1 MGSAVKGA
9 TRQIDT
15 LAIEQAYQDRLV
27 ARHLPSWLRGLNQ
40 AQLAVLGEALKT
52 SLRCRQGLSK
62 ALARIQG
69 IDHFARPLLQQA
81 LRDRQGVVQDVD
93 TLFFRRQYFHFANE
107 GGLIA
112 GRYPLQGTSD
122 YEIPLLEAALCNFT
136 AQEAGV
142 NGQPRRNAVVD
153 DAGTALAAP
162 DAKGFAALC
171 RALDLG
177 AQYQRHLAG
186 VLDSTAAG
194 QNVKALLRQSQ
205 GANLLVDACK
215 ARAEGVLTEAELT
228 LIIGLYHD
236 DKPGTLAGAPVVAK
250 QMRAFGCDLQQIVV
264 LDVIDKGWLRDT
276 SKRVLVYIPGDPHG
290 PWSARGDLEDF
301 ARRVLGKRLREV
313 EYQRFFRRF
322 VRRRDS
328 QAFFTKVQERLGDLA
343 DWATRDLD
351 EHMQAYPGALFEHLA
366 SARIAQIKDDAAMI
380 APPVA
385 QLDRAMQ
392 VEHDKRLAAE
402 GWTLLGLAG
411 LFIPQVGIALLAVMA
426 WDLLKETFQAVE
438 DWREGDTSAAL
449 EHLLTVGRSMA
460 LVGATVA
467 GVVAVRR
474 AWSWVD
480 ELVPARLEDGSEKL
494 WNGELAPFRSK
505 APPAAAQMDEQG
517 VLRLGEHC
525 WIRMERHY
533 YPVRWRASD
542 EQWQLRPRQGH
553 GPLLR
558 HNGAGAWRLWS
569 ESPGEWEDWHRMFRR
584 LGGVFERLD
593 DARIDQALAIH
604 GLDGSHLRGVHV
616 YGRAPQAE
624 LVDTVE
630 RLVLAE
636 RIQDVVAQLRTGA
649 QVVDTDVLEKA
660 RGLPGA
666 GQMSQ
671 QELAEHL
678 WRGRRIVFRQL
689 YDEPH
694 LGTEAT
700 RLLRRDFASLHQPSA
715 QALLREASDSDRQ
728 RLLADRQ
735 VPLAMAQAAST
746 RVRRI
751 RLARVLEALTFD
763 TPQNLDL
770 AKVVLMLLDKM
781 PGSVMAPAWRLYD
794 GAAGEPLLGTQGAG
808 RAWQLVH
815 RDGDFQL
822 ADHNGAAIG
831 QPGELFA
838 VLAQGYDADQRA
850 ATGVGE
856 PFAELLQA
864 ALARQ
869 ALQQRQSVAS
879 LLGLDRA
886 PVSFMV
892 PQRLEDGRLGYPL
905 SGWRRWLGISNNRPR
920 ALTARLRDLYPA
932 YSDTQLQQWLEQ
944 LQQTGRD
951 ADTALGELEQQHAL
965 LKKTLT
971 TWKRKAF
978 ATTEWEARRDLG
990 RGLMDCWRFLIPE
1003 QANAAQPTGGYLLT
1017 QTRSRLQQLPTLP
1030 AQVSFPHVSSL
1041 ALRAMRL
1048 REIPDAFLHAFPNLR
1063 TLEITYCKLQQLPAS
1078 LNERLEVLDLSGNR
1092 ITLDAEQERT
1102 LANCRSLFYL
1112 NLSYNPLRRSFSVR
1126 GMPQLN
1132 ALLLSNTEATALPDG
1147 VLQAPR
1153 LHTLDL
1159 SDNGI
1164 ETLPEDFYQSHLWRE
1179 GRVRLFGNLLA
1190 ASADA
1195 VNAWNP
1201 VSQTRVPYQLRW
1213 LDLVDRDVR
1222 DHMAALWTQLEG
1234 QANSAEFFNLLAELT
1249 DSADF
1254 QGEFAARYLAARLLR
1269 MLQAMQESPALRDEL
1284 FDNSVVTR
1292 CEDSATFR
1300 FSDLEVRL
1308 KVWQAEQ
1315 GKLPGQREQALL
1327 HLGGQLWRL
1336 QRLDELA
1343 WTHAELMPTAGV
1355 ESLEVALAYRIDLR
1369 DELDLPVELSD
1380 MLYRGVANLKPA
1392 DLAWA
1397 RNWIRA
1403 AQTENAIS
1411 EWMVGLRFWRQYLET
1426 TFAERL
1432 RVPQA
1437 DHDTL
1442 DDLLAL
1448 DAPEEAIDRLHA
1460 RILRREHDTLVALTR
1475 EALARNA
1482 RTWQVP
1488 LH

>member
-1 MGSAVKGA
+1 MDSAVKRSAGS
-9 TRQIDT
+9 IDT
-15 LAIEQAYQDRLV
+15 LAMEQAYQDQLIARRL
-27 ARHLPSWLRGLNQ
+27 PPWLSGLNP
-40 AQLAVLGEALKT
+40 AQFAVLGEALKT
-52 SLRCRQGLSK
+52 SLRCRQGLSM
-62 ALARIQG
+62 ALTRIQA
-69 IDHFARPLLQQA
+69 IDQFARPLLQQA
-81 LRDRQGVVQDVD
+81 LGDRHGVVQPVD
-93 TLFFRRQYFHFANE
+93 DLSFRRQYFHFANE
-107 GGLIA
+107 PGLIA
-112 GRYPLQGTSD
+112 GRYPLQGSSN

-136 AQEAGV
+136 AQEAGA
-142 NGQPRRNAVVD
+142 NGQPRHSAVVD
-153 DAGTALAAP
+153 EAGQVLSGV
-162 DAKGFAALC
+162 DAKGFASLC
-171 RALDLG
+171 RTLDLG
-177 AQYQRHLAG
+177 AQYQRHLDE
-186 VLDSTAAG
+186 VLGSDVAG
-194 QNVKALLRQSQ
+194 QNVKVLLRQSQ
-205 GANLLVDACK
+205 QANLLIDACK
-215 ARAEGVLTEAELT
+215 ARVEGVLSDAELA

-236 DKPGTLAGAPVVAK
+236 GKPGTLAGAPVIAK
-250 QMRAFGCDLQQIVV
+250 QMKAFGCELQQIVV

-276 SKRVLVYIPGDPHG
+276 SKRVLVYIPDDPHG
-290 PWSARGDLEDF
+290 PWSARDDLEDF
-301 ARRVLGKRLREV
+301 ARRVLGKRLRKV
-313 EYQRFFRRF
+313 EYQRFFARF
-322 VRRRDS
+322 VRRRDC
-328 QAFFTKVQERLGDLA
+328 QVFFSSVQQRVGNLA

-351 EHMQAYPGALFEHLA
+351 EHMHAYSGALFEHLA

-385 QLDRAMQ
+385 RLDRALQ
-392 VEHDKRLAAE
+392 AEHDKRLAAE

-438 DWREGDTSAAL
+438 DWREGDTNAAL
-449 EHLLTVGRSMA
+449 DHLLTVGKSTA

-467 GVVAVRR
+467 GVVVLRR
-474 AWSWVD
+474 AWSLVD
-480 ELVPARLEDGSEKL
+480 ELLPARLEDGSEKL
-494 WNGELAPFRSK
+494 WSGDLTPFRSD
-505 APPAAAQMDEQG
+505 APPAAAQVDEQG
-517 VLRLGEHC
+517 VYQLGNQR
-525 WIRMERHY
+525 WIRMEGHY
-533 YPVRWRASD
+533 YPVRLRASD
-542 EQWQLRPRQGH
+542 EQWQLCPHQGH

-558 HNGAGAWRLWS
+558 HNDAGAWRLWS
-569 ESPGEWEDWHRMFRR
+569 ESPSEWDNRHRMFRR
-584 LGGVFERLD
+584 LGGAFERLD
-593 DARIDQALAIH
+593 DAQVDQAMAIH
-604 GLDGSHLRGVHV
+604 GMDAGQLRGLHV
-616 YGRAPQAE
+616 YGRAAQAE
-624 LVDTVE
+624 LTDTVARME
-630 RLVLAE
+630 LAE
-636 RIQDVVAQLRTGA
+636 RIREVTTQLRAGA
-649 QVVDTDVLEKA
+649 QVVDLAVLEKA

-666 GQMSQ
+666 GEMSDQ
-671 QELAEHL
+671 ALAGQL
-678 WRGRRIVFRQL
+678 WHDRRIVFRQL
-689 YDEPH
+689 YDEQNVD
-694 LGTEAT
+694 TEST
-700 RLLRRDFASLHQPSA
+700 QLLRRDFASLHRPAA
-715 QALLREASDSDRQ
+715 QTLLREASDSDRQ
-728 RLLADRQ
+728 RLLDERR
-735 VPLAMAQAAST
+735 VPVAMALAAST

-770 AKVVLMLLDKM
+770 ARVVLALLEKM
-781 PGSVMAPAWRLYD
+781 PGAATAPAWRLYD
-794 GAAGEPLLGTQGAG
+794 GAASEPLLSTSGTG
-808 RAWQLVH
+808 RELQLVH
-815 RDGDFQL
+815 RTGVFQL
-822 ADHNGAAIG
+822 ADHDGAAID

-838 VLAQGYDADQRA
+838 VLAQGYDAGQRA
-850 ATGVGE
+850 AMGIAE
-856 PFAELLQA
+856 PFAESLQA

-879 LLGLDRA
+879 VLGLDRA
-886 PVSFMV
+886 PVSFMA

-944 LQQTGRD
+944 LQQSGRD
-951 ADTALGELEQQHAL
+951 ADTTLGELEQQHAL
-965 LKKTLT
+965 LQETLT

-978 ATTEWEARRDLG
+978 ATSEWEARRDLG
-990 RGLMDCWRFLIPE
+990 RGLMDCWRFLVPE
-1003 QANAAQPTGGYLLT
+1003 QANGALPTGGYLLT
-1017 QTRSRLQQLPTLP
+1017 QTRSRLRQLPSLP

-1048 REIPDAFLHAFPNLR
+1048 REVPDAFLRAFPNLR
-1063 TLEITYCKLQQLPAS
+1063 TLEITHCKLQQLPSA
-1078 LNERLEVLDLSGNR
+1078 LNEQLEVLDLSGNR
-1092 ITLDAEQERT
+1092 ITLDAEQERI
-1102 LANCRSLFYL
+1102 LANCRALIYL
-1112 NLSYNPLRRSFSVR
+1112 NLSHNPLRRSFSVR
-1126 GMPQLN
+1126 GMPRLN
-1132 ALLLSNTEATALPDG
+1132 ALLLSRTEATALPDG
-1147 VLQAPR
+1147 ALQAPR

-1164 ETLPEDFYQSHLWRE
+1164 EVLPEGLHQSPLWRE

-1190 ASADA
+1190 ANADA
-1195 VNAWNP
+1195 VNTWHP

-1213 LDLVDRDVR
+1213 LDLVGGDVR
-1222 DHMAALWTQLEG
+1222 DDMAAVWVQLESEV
-1234 QANSAEFFNLLAELT
+1234 NSAEFFNLLAELT

-1254 QGEFAARYLAARLLR
+1254 HSEFGARYLGARLLR
-1269 MLQAMQESPALRDEL
+1269 MLQAMQESPALREEL
-1284 FDNSVVTR
+1284 FANSAVTR

-1315 GKLPGQREQALL
+1315 GTLPGQREQALL

-1369 DELDLPVELSD
+1369 DELDLPVELSN

-1460 RILRREHDTLVALTR
+1460 RFLRREHDTLVALTR

-1482 RTWQVP
+1482 LSWQVP

>member
-1 MGSAVKGA
+1 MGTVVKGA
-9 TRQIDT
+9 ATQIDT
-15 LAIEQAYQDRLV
+15 LAIEQDYQDRLV
-27 ARHLPSWLRGLNQ
+27 ARRLPSWLRGLNQ
-40 AQLAVLGEALKT
+40 AQFAVLGEALKT

-93 TLFFRRQYFHFANE
+93 NLFFRRQYFHFANE

-122 YEIPLLEAALCNFT
+122 YETPLLEAALCNFT
-136 AQEAGV
+136 AREAGV

-153 DAGTALAAP
+153 DAGTVLAAP
-162 DAKGFAALC
+162 DARGFAALC

-205 GANLLVDACK
+205 QANLLVDACK

-236 DKPGTLAGAPVVAK
+236 DKPGTLAGASVVAK

-426 WDLLKETFQAVE
+426 WDLLKETFQSVE

-569 ESPGEWEDWHRMFRR
+569 ESPGEWENRHRMFRR

-604 GLDGSHLRGVHV
+604 GLDSSHLRGVHV

-630 RLVLAE
+630 RMVLAE

-649 QVVDTDVLEKA
+649 QVVDTSMLEKA

-689 YDEPH
+689 YDESH
-694 LGTEAT
+694 LGTETT
-700 RLLRRDFASLHQPSA
+700 RLLRRDFASLHQSA
-715 QALLREASDSDRQ
+715 AQTLLREASDSDRQ

-794 GAAGEPLLGTQGAG
+794 GAAGEPLLGTQGTG

-838 VLAQGYDADQRA
+838 VLAQGYDVDQRA
-850 ATGVGE
+850 AMGMAE
-856 PFAELLQA
+856 PFAESLRA
-864 ALARQ
+864 ALVRQ
-869 ALQQRQSVAS
+869 ALQQRQAVAGA
-879 LLGLDRA
+879 LGLDRTPA
-886 PVSFMV
+886 SFLA
-892 PQRLEDGRLGYPL
+892 PQRLEDGRIGYPL
-905 SGWRRWLGISNNRPR
+905 SGWRRWFGISNNRPR

-932 YSDTQLQQWLEQ
+932 YSDTQIQQWLEQ
-944 LQQTGRD
+944 LQQTGQNAD
-951 ADTALGELEQQHAL
+951 AALGELEQQHAL

-1048 REIPDAFLHAFPNLR
+1048 REVPDTFLHAFPNLR
-1063 TLEITYCKLQQLPAS
+1063 TLEITNCKLKQLPSS

-1092 ITLDAEQERT
+1092 ITLDAEQERI
-1102 LANCRSLFYL
+1102 LANCRALTYL
-1112 NLSYNPLRRSFSVR
+1112 NLSRNPLRRSFSVH
-1126 GMPQLN
+1126 GMPRLN
-1132 ALLLSNTEATALPDG
+1132 ALLLSQTEATALPDG
-1147 VLQAPR
+1147 VLEAPR

-1164 ETLPEDFYQSHLWRE
+1164 EMLPEDFYPSHLWRE
-1179 GRVRLFGNLLA
+1179 GRVSLFGNLLA
-1190 ASADA
+1190 ASAEA
-1195 VNAWNP
+1195 TNTWNP
-1201 VSQTRVPYQLRW
+1201 VSQSRVPYQLRW
-1213 LDLVDRDVR
+1213 LDLVDNDVR
-1222 DHMAALWTQLEG
+1222 DDMAAVWVQLEG
-1234 QANSAEFFNLLAELT
+1234 EANSAEFFNLLAELT
-1249 DSADF
+1249 ESADF
-1254 QGEFAARYLAARLLR
+1254 HREFSARYLAARLLR
-1269 MLQAMQESPALRDEL
+1269 MLQAMQENPALREEL

-1315 GKLPGQREQALL
+1315 GTLPGQREQALL

-1355 ESLEVALAYRIDLR
+1355 ESVEVALAYRVDLR

-1380 MLYRGVANLKPA
+1380 MLYRGVANLTPA